1 MVGAVHALH
10 PVHWALG
17 IVLEADRL
25 CFFYLCRPFSALQ
38 FEARRCGGGAAV
50 GRDGHRRGGAPS
62 MLTLHH
68 GMGEGRRREQ
78 SDVESMLRF
87 RPGVDSGTAARGM
100 RPVGLLATLM
110 KPSRARMAG
119 VLGLPITS
127 SAMWSVEHKVPSPDE
142 ELGKNGS
149 LCGQHPRSV
158 ELAATMFTTY
168 GHTSDAARP
177 YDDQRTFNGQRVDS
191 QEQQDRKGTRPST
204 ELPMYTR
211 STLGRHTHTD
221 GLPPSTPAKP
231 PQPPTVQARGGRAP
245 TAWRVVPTTA
255 SKDAF
260 HLW

>member
-119 VLGLPITS
+119 VLGLPHYF
-127 SAMWSVEHKVPSPDE
+127 VC
-142 ELGKNGS
+142 N
-149 LCGQHPRSV
+149 
-158 ELAATMFTTY
+158 
-168 GHTSDAARP
+168 
-177 YDDQRTFNGQRVDS
+177 
-191 QEQQDRKGTRPST
+191 
-204 ELPMYTR
+204 
-211 STLGRHTHTD
+211 
-221 GLPPSTPAKP
+221 
-231 PQPPTVQARGGRAP
+231 
-245 TAWRVVPTTA
+245 VVG
-255 SKDAF
+255 
-260 HLW
+260 